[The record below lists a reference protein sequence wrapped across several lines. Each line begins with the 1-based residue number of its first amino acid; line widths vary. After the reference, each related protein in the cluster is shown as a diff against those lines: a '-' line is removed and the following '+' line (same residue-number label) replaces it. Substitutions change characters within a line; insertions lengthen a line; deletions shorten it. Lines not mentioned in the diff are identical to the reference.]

1 MVSTASFSQ
10 YNDVTIAMVGISRP
24 LSTERLSTT
33 LITTDKSKQLILL
46 GMIANL
52 VVQSDS
58 RTLFTMLFCSQR
70 TQQYLIQESS
80 FVIWDALFDDS
91 C

>member
-1 MVSTASFSQ
+1 MASTASFSQ
-10 YNDVTIAMVGISRP
+10 YNDVTKAMVGISRP
-24 LSTERLSTT
+24 LSTGRLSTT
-33 LITTDKSKQLILL
+33 LITADKSKQLILL
-46 GMIANL
+46 GMIADL